1 MSFLAGA
8 VLMAGV
14 SLSLVLIF
22 KDASLFVLNPAA
34 LVIVLG
40 GSLTAL
46 CIGFPLERIRNAAR
60 DLVGAFGNYGDK
72 EPVIRE
78 IIGVA
83 RFFKRS
89 DVRATEDAIKG
100 IRDDFLRFG
109 LGLLINQH
117 VAEDIQLSMEREM
130 AVRMAHYQ
138 FSQNILKTTARLTPA
153 FGLVGTIIMLIRMFS
168 ETHSFET
175 LAPLMAGALMSTLY
189 GVIIANLFMLPLAAR
204 VKDKAVS
211 SEMIM
216 WIAME
221 GVLAIYRGEH
231 PLAIEEKL
239 YHSATD
245 VSAHCIRAEAAQMV
259 RSA

>member
-1 MSFLAGA
+1 MNFLAGA
-8 VLMAGV
+8 VLLVCV

-22 KDASLFVLNPAA
+22 KDASLFVLNPSA
-34 LVIVLG
+34 LLIVVG
-40 GSLTAL
+40 GSLSAL
-46 CIGFPLERIRNAAR
+46 CIGFPLGRIRNAAR
-60 DLVGAFGNYGDK
+60 DLIGAFGAYGDK

-83 RFFKRS
+83 RFFKKG
-89 DVRATEDAIKG
+89 DVRATEEAIKG

-109 LGLLINQH
+109 MGLLINKH
-117 VAEDIQLSMEREM
+117 AVEDIHLSMEREM

-138 FSQNILKTTARLTPA
+138 FSQNILKTMARLTPA
-153 FGLVGTIIMLIRMFS
+153 FGLVGTITMLVRMFS
-168 ETHSFET
+168 ETHTFET

-189 GVIIANLFMLPLAAR
+189 GVIIANLFMLPSAAR
-204 VKDKAVS
+204 VKDKAVC
-211 SEMIM
+211 SEMLM

-239 YHSATD
+239 HHSAAD
-245 VSAHCIRAEAAQMV
+245 VSKHYVRPEAAQMV

>member
-1 MSFLAGA
+1 MNFLAGA
-8 VLMAGV
+8 VLLVCV

-22 KDASLFVLNPAA
+22 KDASLFVLNPSA
-34 LVIVLG
+34 LLIVVG
-40 GSLTAL
+40 GSLSAL
-46 CIGFPLERIRNAAR
+46 CIGFPLGRIRNAAR
-60 DLVGAFGNYGDK
+60 DLIGAFGAYGDK

-83 RFFKRS
+83 RFFKKG
-89 DVRATEDAIKG
+89 DVRATEEAIKG

-109 LGLLINQH
+109 MGLLINKH
-117 VAEDIQLSMEREM
+117 AVEDIQLSMEREM

-138 FSQNILKTTARLTPA
+138 FSQNILKTMARLTPA
-153 FGLVGTIIMLIRMFS
+153 FGLVGTITMLVRMFS
-168 ETHSFET
+168 ETHTFET

-189 GVIIANLFMLPLAAR
+189 GVIIANLFMLPSAAR
-204 VKDKAVS
+204 VKDKAVC
-211 SEMIM
+211 SEMLM

-239 YHSATD
+239 HHSAAD
-245 VSAHCIRAEAAQMV
+245 VSKHYIRPEAAQMV